1 MSIGFCNGIFYR
13 IKNSLGRFSRETI
26 KRCKIGNAI
35 ELHLA
40 DEGMVDYLLEHQN
53 TDLSGFSFISIH
65 APCIEYKNNNQ
76 SKEILE
82 KLNQICLDR
91 KIVNVVFH
99 TDLIIDWDIFNKYR
113 DIPISIENVDER
125 GKNGRFVKDI
135 KPILD
140 KYNFGLTLDLQHCF
154 CNDRTMGLA
163 KEFQEIFKDKI
174 VEYHISGFDE
184 KLLHYPLFKTRQDEI
199 IKSLKYKD
207 IPIIIE
213 STFDDINEQLEEL
226 EYIKDRITKGDS
238 NN

>member
-1 MSIGFCNGIFYR
+1 MIIGFCNGIFYR
-13 IKNSLGRFSRETI
+13 IKNINGRFSKETI
-26 KRCKIGNAI
+26 ERCKIGNAI

-40 DEGMVDYLLEHQN
+40 DEWMVDYLLEHQN
-53 TDLSGFSFISIH
+53 IDLSGFSFISIH
-65 APCIEYKNNNQ
+65 APRIEYKNNAT

-91 KIVNVVFH
+91 KIDNVVFH
-99 TDLIIDWDIFNKYR
+99 TNLIIDGNIFNEYP

-154 CNDRTMGLA
+154 CNDKTMGLA

-199 IKSLKYKD
+199 IKSLRYKN

-213 STFDDINEQLEEL
+213 SAFDDLNEPVEEL
-226 EYIKDRITKGDS
+226 KYIKKGIEI
-238 NN
+238 